1 MMIEGVHISEAT
13 AAINDVNDIDSH
25 ASNDFDS
32 LYEHIEMLNAD
43 QFCVFKMVTNHLCH
57 QQKHEKGERLCKNFK
72 PLHTFVN
79 GVGGTGKS
87 LAI

>member
-1 MMIEGVHISEAT
+1 
-13 AAINDVNDIDSH
+13 
-25 ASNDFDS
+25 
-32 LYEHIEMLNAD
+32 MLNAD
-43 QFCVFKMVTNHLCH
+43 QFCVFKMVTNHLRH
-57 QQKHEKGERLCKNFK
+57 QQKHEKGECLCKNFK